1 MISIILIKY
10 ITISLI
16 FHSFFKSYILIN
28 LKFLLDGNSILQFEN
43 IKPLYRK
50 YLLLCFIFD
59 GSLNLV
65 FDYIVFFI
73 PSINNIYLFVIKS
86 LVEHIGLLLYTIKSY
101 KSKYIPLI
109 RYRNLIILSDKK
121 KIMIYRKVLIFAFLY
136 SCVFIGFQFYK
147 IILLY
152 DYVDAFYF
160 NYILNGCLELLFVL
174 ILMIIFYPQKI
185 TGDFIIPNYYHYN
198 NNNNRIYN
206 AQITN
211 EENKLNISNL
221 NKNILKNE
229 YKKNNIPL
237 ILINPFSK
245 SNNAFDYIN
254 VGKIV

>member
-28 LKFLLDGNSILQFEN
+28 LKFLLDGNSILDEN
-43 IKPLYRK
+43 REALYKK

-59 GSLNLV
+59 GSLNLI

-109 RYRNLIILSDKK
+109 RHRNLINYFDEN
-121 KIMIYRKVLIFAFLY
+121 IMIYKKVLIFSFLY

-160 NYILNGCLELLFVL
+160 NYILNVCIELLFVL
-174 ILMIIFYPQKI
+174 ISMIIFYPQKI